1 MISIAIDGP
10 SGAGKSTIARMVAG
24 RLGYLYVDTGALY
37 RTIALF
43 FLRHGVDV
51 EDGAAVGQAL
61 GQIQVELRYRDGEQQ
76 VFLNGENVNGEIRGD
91 DISQMAAAVSP
102 LPVVREF
109 LLGLQRDMAKKDNV
123 VMDGRDI
130 GTVVLPEAEVK
141 IYLTASAVQRAK
153 RRCDEYRAKGIAC
166 DYEELLNSVM
176 ERDLKDTTRAISPLR
191 QAEDA
196 ELIDTTYN
204 TLEESVNLITDYV
217 TRKIASLG

>member
-91 DISQMAAAVSP
+91 DISQMAA
-102 LPVVREF
+102 
-109 LLGLQRDMAKKDNV
+109 DNV

-130 GTVVLPEAEVK
+130 GTVVLPEAQVK